1 MSKRCFKVQDLKHP
15 SQKKT
20 HTMTSQKLGFLSSVL
35 CKWHAQATVIGKSLL
50 PVLLLIRFVILGAA
64 VQTVWLNDEGKFQC
78 NTQRPGCEVTCFDA
92 VTPLSLPRLWTL
104 QLVLVL
110 APGLVFLCYL
120 IHLTNQ
126 ETQVQRGN
134 DEVKGHT
141 LSVYRACMAFVIV
154 VEVGCSAAQWCLY
167 GFELSTDFSCGRSP
181 CPMRV
186 DCFLSHAWEKTVFLR
201 IMFTASSV
209 SILLNVVE
217 AVCMLRAKL
226 RRTDGGETLQSG
238 SQVEESFLSRLLA
251 LWHSH
256 AGFLGKTVLPVLQ
269 LVRIVLVGAAVQPV
283 WSNNYFVCNT
293 LQPGCSSPGYNAVFP
308 FSVHRYWTLQV
319 VFVLAPGLI
328 YFSYLVHLLVTQKQ
342 SETGTVIK
350 RQSLW
355 AYLGFL
361 SAVVLLELGFAVGQ
375 CLNYG
380 VLLPSMFGL
389 YTHQCDDIM
398 KCYFSQPTEKSVFML
413 IMLVLALLSVL
424 LTLVEMCMVLK
435 TKKPWKKHEDN
446 RENSIPCTEM
456 MSNDKEEGDA

>member
-1 MSKRCFKVQDLKHP
+1 
-15 SQKKT
+15 
-20 HTMTSQKLGFLSSVL
+20 MTNQKLGFLSSVL
-35 CKWHAQATVIGKSLL
+35 CKWHAQATLIGKYLL
-50 PVLLLIRFVILGAA
+50 PVLLLIRFVMLGAA
-64 VQTVWLNDEGKFQC
+64 VQTAWLNDREEFLC
-78 NTQRPGCEVTCFDA
+78 STQQPGCETACFDA

-141 LSVYRACMAFVIV
+141 LSVYRACVAFVIV
-154 VEVGCSAAQWCLY
+154 VEVGCIAAQWLLY

-186 DCFLSHAWEKTVFLR
+186 DCFLPHAWEKTVFLR

-238 SQVEESFLSRLLA
+238 SQVEESVLSRLLA

-269 LVRIVLVGAAVQPV
+269 LVRIVLVGAAVQPL
-283 WSNNYFVCNT
+283 WSHDLKYFVCDT
-293 LQPGCSSPGYNAVFP
+293 DQPACSREAYNFAFP
-308 FSVHRYWTLQV
+308 FSWHQYWTLQV

-361 SAVVLLELGFAVGQ
+361 SAVVLLEVGFAVGQ
-375 CLNYG
+375 CLK
-380 VLLPSMFGL
+380 FGL
-389 YTHQCDDIM
+389 FLPPMFNVAVSPCPHTVDC
-398 KCYFSQPTEKSVFML
+398 FLPQPNEKSVFMF
-413 IMLVLALLSVL
+413 IMLVLACLSGL

>member
-1 MSKRCFKVQDLKHP
+1 MTN
-15 SQKKT
+15 QK
-20 HTMTSQKLGFLSSVL
+20 SGFLSSVL
-35 CKWHAQATVIGKSLL
+35 CKWHAQATLIGKYLL
-50 PVLLLIRFVILGAA
+50 PVLLLIRFVMLGAA
-64 VQTVWLNDEGKFQC
+64 VQTVWLNDREEFLC
-78 NTQRPGCEVTCFDA
+78 STQQPGCEVTCFDA

-126 ETQVQRGN
+126 ETQVRNSAEG
-134 DEVKGHT
+134 VKGHT
-141 LSVYRACMAFVIV
+141 LAAYRACVVFVIL
-154 VEVGCSAAQWCLY
+154 VEVGCIVAQWCLY
-167 GFELSTDFSCGRSP
+167 GFKLSTDFSCGRSP

-186 DCFLSHAWEKTVFLR
+186 DCFLPRAWDKTVFLR
-201 IMFTASSV
+201 IMFTASSM

-238 SQVEESFLSRLLA
+238 SEVEESVLSRLLA

-256 AGFLGKTVLPVLQ
+256 AGFLGKIVLPVLQ
-269 LVRIVLVGAAVQPV
+269 LVQIVLVGAAVQPL
-283 WSNNYFVCNT
+283 WSHDLKYFVCDT
-293 LQPGCSSPGYNAVFP
+293 DQRACSREAYNFAFP
-308 FSVHRYWTLQV
+308 FSWHQYWTLQV

-328 YFSYLVHLLVTQKQ
+328 YFSYLVYLLVTQKQ

-350 RQSLW
+350 RQTLW

-380 VLLPSMFGL
+380 VLLPSMFRL
-389 YTHQCDDIM
+389 YTRRCVDII
-398 KCYFSQPTEKSVFML
+398 KCYFSQPTEKSVFMI

-435 TKKPWKKHEDN
+435 TKKPWKKREDN

>member
-1 MSKRCFKVQDLKHP
+1 
-15 SQKKT
+15 
-20 HTMTSQKLGFLSSVL
+20 MTSQKLGFLSSVL
-35 CKWHAQATVIGKSLL
+35 CKWHAQATLIGKYLL

-64 VQTVWLNDEGKFQC
+64 VQTVWLNDKGKFQC
-78 NTQRPGCEVTCFDA
+78 NTQQPGCEVTCFDA

-104 QLVLVL
+104 
-110 APGLVFLCYL
+110 
-120 IHLTNQ
+120 
-126 ETQVQRGN
+126 
-134 DEVKGHT
+134 
-141 LSVYRACMAFVIV
+141 
-154 VEVGCSAAQWCLY
+154 EVGCSAAQWLLY

-186 DCFLSHAWEKTVFLR
+186 DCFLPHSWEKTVFLR
-201 IMFTASSV
+201 IMFTVSSV

-238 SQVEESFLSRLLA
+238 SQVEESVLSRLLA

-283 WSNNYFVCNT
+283 WSNDYFVCDTN
-293 LQPGCSSPGYNAVFP
+293 QPGCSSAAYNAVFP

-375 CLNYG
+375 CLK
-380 VLLPSMFGL
+380 FGL
-389 YTHQCDDIM
+389 FLPPMFNVAVSPCPHTVDC
-398 KCYFSQPTEKSVFML
+398 FLSQPNEKSVFMF
-413 IMLVLALLSVL
+413 IMLVLACLSGL
-424 LTLVEMCMVLK
+424 LTLVEMCTVMKMEKLK
-435 TKKPWKKHEDN
+435 KKCEEN
-446 RENSIPCTEM
+446 RINSILCCEM
-456 MSNDKEEGDA
+456 VSNDKEEDDTEKKWNVSA